1 MTFYVCSFCA
11 RSNEEKCLFIY
22 ERVNYISISPIVFDD
37 SPLPVS
43 SSIFDNAVLLLFHF
57 SIYNACT
64 GCGIG
69 GRGGI
74 CAFEKYGEIECVMI
88 IYNTIT
94 STYLIKI
101 LCVLLRTFRRSSKW
115 KNFIF
120 VQHWLQQRL
129 LLLRT
134 TFNHLT

>member
-1 MTFYVCSFCA
+1 MTFYVSSFCA
-11 RSNEEKCLFIY
+11 HNEEKCLFIY
-22 ERVNYISISPIVFDD
+22 ERVNYISISSIVFDD

-88 IYNTIT
+88 LET
-94 STYLIKI
+94 K
-101 LCVLLRTFRRSSKW
+101 
-115 KNFIF
+115 KNFESLQTRIF
-120 VQHWLQQRL
+120 DQIFERHQYFDDDEGW
-129 LLLRT
+129 
-134 TFNHLT
+134 